1 MSTSKENVANMLPIV
16 GLDNT
21 TTKDVSADVE
31 DIVKDVETEIQ
42 DEESKLALTESI
54 IDYINLKRDYD
65 YEVSESV
72 DSVVMNYKTDGDIS
86 RKTRKLIIKRALLV
100 ARFKAGKKD
109 KCDKKILFNLKNE
122 IKLLDNQLDKI
133 TSTSDKALLK
143 EIKKLQS
150 IAKKE
155 AIKEIKSECKENDDV
170 KTESVEESDSLD
182 DFITESFIKDYDEIE
197 KRARIAKVEFSKAIK
212 ACRKE
217 IKSKNKKQAL
227 QELSK
232 AKEALNNLKIVINSI
247 NKDTGTAIC
256 GFLYETLGELC
267 ELFSGLVTTLII
279 FGKDKEMMAIVSASI
294 GIVEGVKDIA
304 GVLKSTKKDGFSA
317 DAFNLYKNTL
327 KKTTGQFENQ
337 IKKFETAIKK
347 LPDDVKT
354 ESVEESLVEEV
365 VIETTEK
372 DDDKKI
378 PPELKRIDIKR
389 AKLEELEKS
398 LSEALDKLSETGEKM
413 YENKVKGL
421 TNKIEKLREEI
432 KKEEEKVDKLQK
444 ESALTESVVL
454 EAREMEDEIK
464 PIVEKLEAKGYKV
477 KYASP
482 GHRNLRKKE
491 DKEPDGVYYDHLYSD
506 ARIMFEDNYNLSEA
520 PEYWHFREVDGCTY
534 LDISPLKYD
543 EKKDGSPDKAFEKW
557 KTNYMNSLKK
567 YVDELPN
574 RSEKE
579 VKESFNDMVDSIFES
594 MDYDFDFD
602 DEEITMESVD
612 DSINVRD
619 SILDELDRLLN
630 D

>member
-170 KTESVEESDSLD
+170 KTESVEES
-182 DFITESFIKDYDEIE
+182 
-197 KRARIAKVEFSKAIK
+197 
-212 ACRKE
+212 
-217 IKSKNKKQAL
+217 
-227 QELSK
+227 
-232 AKEALNNLKIVINSI
+232 
-247 NKDTGTAIC
+247 
-256 GFLYETLGELC
+256 
-267 ELFSGLVTTLII
+267 
-279 FGKDKEMMAIVSASI
+279 
-294 GIVEGVKDIA
+294 
-304 GVLKSTKKDGFSA
+304 
-317 DAFNLYKNTL
+317 
-327 KKTTGQFENQ
+327 
-337 IKKFETAIKK
+337 
-347 LPDDVKT
+347 
-354 ESVEESLVEEV
+354 LVEEV
-365 VIETTEK
+365 VIETTKEDD
-372 DDDKKI
+372 DDDKKV

-389 AKLEELEKS
+389 AKLEELKNS

-421 TNKIEKLREEI
+421 TNKIEKLEEEI

-444 ESALTESVVL
+444 ESAFTESVVL

-534 LDISPLKYD
+534 LDISPLKYN

-594 MDYDFDFD
+594 MDYDFD
-602 DEEITMESVD
+602 DEEITMESVGD
-612 DSINVRD
+612 TINARD